1 MSYSLCF
8 SVGLK
13 KPPLAPP
20 GLRTALARALLKPA
34 VVLLLLA
41 AVPLPAAPRP
51 NFLIILADDC
61 TYNDLPIYGG
71 RNAHTPN
78 LDRLADHGLTFNHAY
93 ASMAMCQPCRSE
105 LYTGQYPL
113 RNGCAWNH
121 SASRPSTRSLPTY
134 LAARGYRTGIAGKVD
149 VFPKACFPFEDV
161 PGFDG
166 NCVDNPTKPHSLE
179 GLRRFITLR
188 NDQPF
193 CLVIGL
199 VEPHVPWV
207 MGDPSQYPPAR
218 LQLPPNIADTP
229 RTRQDF
235 GKYLAEITYMD
246 GQVGEILAAL
256 QAAGLETNTVV
267 LFSSE
272 QGSQFPGNKW
282 TCWDTGLHTGLIAR
296 WPGRVP
302 PGRRTDALVGYVDIL
317 PTLLDLAGASPAE
330 LGATLDGTSFAAVL
344 RGERDTHRAL
354 AFGLHNNLPEGPPFP
369 SRTVTDG
376 DWRYIR
382 NLSPEELYL
391 QKYIMGLEG
400 NGQLNNPYWGTWVF
414 SSDQKPE
421 SYHLVKRYLKRPPE
435 ELYHTSADNYE
446 MTNLCLQAQYQAI
459 KTRLSA
465 ELDRWLAQQGDPGI
479 ALDTREALRAARD
492 GKHLYGPA
500 R

>member
-1 MSYSLCF
+1 MQ
-8 SVGLK
+8 
-13 KPPLAPP
+13 LAFILGPARQPATSP
-20 GLRTALARALLKPA
+20 GPFASSARALLWPA
-34 VVLLLLA
+34 YLLLLLA
-41 AVPLPAAPRP
+41 ALPLPAATLP

-78 LDRLADHGLTFNHAY
+78 LDKLADQGLTFNRAY
-93 ASMAMCQPCRSE
+93 VSMSICQPCRSE

-121 SASRPSTRSLPTY
+121 SASRPSTRSLPAY
-134 LAARGYRTGIAGKVD
+134 LATRGYRTGIAGKVD

-166 NCVDNPTKPHSLE
+166 NCVDNPTKPHSLA
-179 GLRRFITLR
+179 GLRNFITR
-188 NDQPF
+188 KSDQPF

-207 MGDPSQYPPAR
+207 MGDPSQYPPAKI
-218 LQLPPNIADTP
+218 QLPPNIADTR
-229 RTRQDF
+229 RTREDF

-256 QAAGLETNTVV
+256 QAAGLETNTLV

-282 TCWDTGLHTGLIAR
+282 TCWDTGLHTGLLAR
-296 WPGRVP
+296 WPGHVS

-317 PTLLDLAGASPAE
+317 PTLLDLAGTSPAE
-330 LGATLDGTSFAAVL
+330 LGATLDGTSFASVL
-344 RGERDTHRAL
+344 HGERDTHRSH
-354 AFGLHNNLPEGPPFP
+354 AFGTHNNLPEGPAFP

-376 DWRYIR
+376 EWRFIR
-382 NLSPEELYL
+382 NLLPDEIYI
-391 QKYIMGLEG
+391 QKYLMGLQG
-400 NGQLNNPYWGTWVF
+400 NGELNNPYWGTWVF
-414 SSDQKPE
+414 STEQKPE
-421 SYHLVKRYLKRPPE
+421 SYRLVKRYLKRPPE
-435 ELYHTSADNYE
+435 ELYHTSADPYE
-446 MTNLCLQAQYQAI
+446 MTNLASDPKYQGI
-459 KTRLSA
+459 KARLSA

-479 ALDTREALRAARD
+479 ALDTQEALQSARE
-492 GKHLYGPA
+492 GKHKYVPEH
-500 R
+500 